1 MVGRC
6 TTLLVDPESNRS
18 QARPAI
24 RRRPQP
30 RVRVQEQRRRQPPQP
45 VKRLRAGRAL
55 IPTQLWH
62 GDGTSAQEHVPADAT
77 GRVLDPACAAGL
89 GWSPPPESNRRPHPY
104 HGTTGNRCADRRFPR
119 SRPTVRAEVIGS
131 LSVKLCVLFQANA
144 EMPGPSHRPRRGHD
158 LGIRSVWER
167 GVAAAI
173 RQGRDRAATPR
184 SRPAPPPPGPST
196 ARGVRNSPPKSTSG
210 NRSRRSRFRRP
221 DAIPRRLLCLE

>member
-1 MVGRC
+1 MCSV
-6 TTLLVDPESNRS
+6 T
-18 QARPAI
+18 AMRPARFEPYLI
-24 RRRPQP
+24 LHSQSCWSAGLLALWRRADHSHP
-30 RVRVQEQRRRQPPQP
+30 
-45 VKRLRAGRAL
+45 
-55 IPTQLWH
+55 IPTRMWSAPTAPD
-62 GDGTSAQEHVPADAT
+62 GDPPAFPLVRAW
-77 GRVLDPACAAGL
+77 VE
-89 GWSPPPESNRRPHPY
+89 PPPESNRRPHPY
-104 HGTTGNRCADRRFPR
+104 HGTTRNRCADRRSPR